1 MLFLSLISSFFNAL
15 NALYAKK
22 IVGEMKD
29 NNSFIVTSFAYI
41 GVFLGLTLPWLYLFK
56 ANAISISLL
65 ILVVLLDMLGN
76 LLFFKAMNKI
86 EVSVLSV
93 YMALTPLFT
102 FIPNSILYGFHPF
115 GLVSFL
121 FIMVGV

>member
-1 MLFLSLISSFFNAL
+1 MLFLSLISSFFNAV

-41 GVFLGLTLPWLYLFK
+41 GFFLGLTLPWLYVFH
-56 ANAISISLL
+56 ANAVSIPLL
-65 ILVVLLDMLGN
+65 ILVILLDMLGN
-76 LLFFKAMNKI
+76 LLFFKAMQQI

-102 FIPNSILYGFHPF
+102 
-115 GLVSFL
+115 
-121 FIMVGV
+121 